1 VQSHH
6 PHDARSVGVVAY
18 AVLCS
23 RIRLLH
29 AMAICPQFLNELVS
43 HGFREGSAGVVRTVR
58 GKGREEEIGNR
69 DLRP

>member
-1 VQSHH
+1 
-6 PHDARSVGVVAY
+6 
-18 AVLCS
+18 
-23 RIRLLH
+23 
-29 AMAICPQFLNELVS
+29 MAICPQFLNELVS